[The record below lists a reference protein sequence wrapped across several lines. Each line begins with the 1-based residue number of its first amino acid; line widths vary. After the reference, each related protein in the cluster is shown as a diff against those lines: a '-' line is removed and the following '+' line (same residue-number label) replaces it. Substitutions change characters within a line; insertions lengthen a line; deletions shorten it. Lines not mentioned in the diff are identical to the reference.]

1 MSLFNLHF
9 SSRRFRVAPWAVFGE
24 KKKNKKQN
32 NDQDEIQCSNKI
44 IISQDLKITKGKVQN
59 FHCLVSLYTYTKTNP
74 QHPSNFQN
82 QNRIQIQHP
91 SQFTSTTTTTTTKE
105 FYRTPRI
112 HLTIAIGSVSLIWLH
127 HLALVLEIP
136 LQLHFS

>member
-9 SSRRFRVAPWAVFGE
+9 SSRWFRVAPWAVFGE
-24 KKKNKKQN
+24 KKKKQN
-32 NDQDEIQCSNKI
+32 NDQVEIQCSNKI
-44 IISQDLKITKGKVQN
+44 IISQDLKITKGKDQN

-82 QNRIQIQHP
+82 QNRIQIQPP
-91 SQFTSTTTTTTTKE
+91 SQFTITTTTTKE
-105 FYRTPRI
+105 FYGTPRI